1 MVADG
6 KKIDD
11 VKKCYNVKLQI
22 EYYNLESRFYT
33 LPLGGVDIVL
43 GIQWLQ
49 TLGTYSINHQNQFIK
64 FKLKGKKYKL
74 CGFQSPPTHIISSR

>member
-22 EYYNLESRFYT
+22 EDYNLESRFYT

-49 TLGTYSINHQNQFIK
+49 TLGTHSINN
-64 FKLKGKKYKL
+64 
-74 CGFQSPPTHIISSR
+74 

>member
-22 EYYNLESRFYT
+22 EDYNLESRFYT
-33 LPLGGVDIVL
+33 LPLGEVDIVL

-49 TLGTYSINHQNQFIK
+49 TLGTHSINH
-64 FKLKGKKYKL
+64 
-74 CGFQSPPTHIISSR
+74 